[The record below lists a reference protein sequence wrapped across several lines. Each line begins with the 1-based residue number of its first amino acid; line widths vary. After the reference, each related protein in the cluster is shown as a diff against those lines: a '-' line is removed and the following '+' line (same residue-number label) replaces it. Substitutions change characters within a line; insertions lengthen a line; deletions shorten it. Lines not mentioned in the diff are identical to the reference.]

1 MHNLIHIINI
11 KNYPQKHYKNLKI
24 ENTSILAKNDI

>member
-11 KNYPQKHYKNLKI
+11 KNYLQKHYKNFKI
-24 ENTSILAKNDI
+24 ENTSILIKNHI